1 MAQQEFDQPA
11 FAGAEM
17 AVDPTAGQSVQQGD
31 RLLVEKFLELV
42 GGHRFIVNSQR
53 SVGPKSQIL
62 AVRRLTN
69 DL

>member
-17 AVDPTAGQSVQQGD
+17 AVDPAAGQSVQQGD

-53 SVGPKSQIL
+53 SVGHEKANIGSRSLDQ
-62 AVRRLTN
+62 
-69 DL
+69 